1 MLSESD
7 IEAAHPDS
15 FDFVFGN
22 LPSAKRA
29 GFNRHLIG
37 CRYCRAVVDEYSE
50 IGGIIKQL
58 PPHVDPPAEL
68 EDRVVGAMVA
78 TLADAKDRERLVDA
92 EDQSVTRVYP
102 VPEVHHLAE
111 PETKLQ
117 PRPQFQPPPETE
129 PQARPLVTR
138 LPVWRRSRARL
149 AAVAAAAAAII
160 VAALV
165 VIPNL
170 GGPTVAVSLTAT
182 ATAKLMGE
190 GAATGRAIA
199 HPAGPSWTFTMTVHG
214 LKVLPGPNDVY
225 ECWWVGPDSTQA
237 HPQFISGGTFVVD
250 KSGSTTVTM
259 TTGVDPRD
267 FRTMEVTAESPG
279 TGALTARKVIL
290 SSQAPL

>member
-1 MLSESD
+1 MLSDRD
-7 IEAAHPDS
+7 IEAAHPDA

-68 EDRVVGAMVA
+68 EDRIIGAMVA
-78 TLADAKDRERLVDA
+78 TLADAKDRERLAGA
-92 EDQSVTRVYP
+92 EDQGVTRIYP
-102 VPEVHHLAE
+102 VPELHHAAE

-117 PRPQFQPPPETE
+117 PRPQFQPPPEAE

-138 LPVWRRSRARL
+138 LPVWRRTKARL

-165 VIPNL
+165 VIASF
-170 GGPTVAVSLTAT
+170 GGVTVPVSLYAT
-182 ATAKLMGE
+182 ATAKGMRE

-199 HPAGPSWTFTMTVHG
+199 HQAGPSWTFTMTVHG
-214 LKVLPGPNDVY
+214 LKMLPGPNDVY
-225 ECWWVGPDSTQA
+225 ECWWVGPKSTPT

-267 FRTMEVTAESPG
+267 FRTMEVTIESPG
-279 TGALTARKVIL
+279 TGALSVTAVIL
-290 SSQAPL
+290 SSRTL